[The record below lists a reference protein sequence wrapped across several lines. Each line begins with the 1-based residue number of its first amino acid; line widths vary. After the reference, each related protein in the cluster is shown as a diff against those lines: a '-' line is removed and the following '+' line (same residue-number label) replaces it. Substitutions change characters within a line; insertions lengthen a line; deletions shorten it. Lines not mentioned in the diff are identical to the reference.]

1 MYAVHAAAAVT
12 AAMAASLEDSCTI
25 ARPRDA
31 RLATRRRPRSAPRV
45 RRNALVLVSELC
57 GSFATRTWPFP
68 DCCEVDRAR
77 TDLLRAPSREITRI
91 PRDLPARS
99 AGGPP
104 RTYTLHTV
112 LITVGIHRI
121 VNIHWRV

>member
-45 RRNALVLVSELC
+45 RCSALVLIGGALRLVCDTTSHGLFRLLVLTGARWIEPV
-57 GSFATRTWPFP
+57 RT
-68 DCCEVDRAR
+68 
-77 TDLLRAPSREITRI
+77 LLRAPSRPLAADQHCVYFLFPSHIF
-91 PRDLPARS
+91 
-99 AGGPP
+99 
-104 RTYTLHTV
+104 
-112 LITVGIHRI
+112 
-121 VNIHWRV
+121 